1 MAHFYELPVYKRA
14 IGLAKAL
21 TKSTKKTD
29 KDIRFTRVTA
39 MKNQAMDIAKKIAF
53 ANDELEDLEARE
65 AYINECLNTLHGIEI
80 DSRVLKDADYLTKS
94 GFGAITA
101 AEGKLGRQ
109 LNGWSNSTLKK
120 LGKQTDNK

>member
-1 MAHFYELPVYKRA
+1 MDYKARIQELRKILEYNSKLYYDMDAPVMSDYEYDHLLR
-14 IGLAKAL
+14 
-21 TKSTKKTD
+21 
-29 KDIRFTRVTA
+29 
-39 MKNQAMDIAKKIAF
+39 
-53 ANDELEDLEARE
+53 ELEDLEARE
-65 AYINECLNTLHGIEI
+65 AYINECLDTLHGIEI

>member
-1 MAHFYELPVYKRA
+1 MAHFFELPVYKRA
-14 IGLAKAL
+14 IDLAAAL
-21 TKSTKKTD
+21 TRSTKKTD

-53 ANDELEDLEARE
+53 ANDELEDLEERE
-65 AYINECLNTLHGIEI
+65 KYINECLDMLHEMEI
-80 DSRVLKDADYLTKS
+80 DVRVLKDANYITKN

-120 LGKQTDNK
+120 LGKLTDNK

>member
-14 IGLAKAL
+14 IDLAKAL

-80 DSRVLKDADYLTKS
+80 GSRVLKDADYLTKS